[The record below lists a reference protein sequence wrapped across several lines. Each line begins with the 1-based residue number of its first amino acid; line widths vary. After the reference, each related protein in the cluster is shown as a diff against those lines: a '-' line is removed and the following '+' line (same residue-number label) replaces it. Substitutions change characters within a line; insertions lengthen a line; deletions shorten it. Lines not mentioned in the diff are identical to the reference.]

1 MEKKYLFLDT
11 TQSICPKCKKII
23 DGKIISEDNKV
34 YLLKECKK
42 HGKFK
47 VMLSTDADYY
57 VNSLK
62 FNKPGQIPEHINN
75 KVKNGCPHD
84 CGLCEAHEQ
93 HTCLGLIEITDSCN
107 LDCPDC
113 FANSSSKNRN
123 FMSLKKFEELLK
135 YYKKC
140 EGEPQVLQISG
151 GEPTLHPKILEMIK
165 IAKQYVKHVII
176 NTNGIKIAE
185 DEEFC
190 KKLGELTPNLE
201 IYLQFDG
208 LRDSTYVRLR
218 GKDLLETKLRAIE
231 NLRENK
237 VAMTLAMTIKK
248 GVNDDEIPN
257 VLRYALGKSYVRG
270 ICYQS
275 LACVGKSKANINDKV
290 TTTEIIEQLEKTRIV
305 NKSDLIPLPCS
316 HPHCCSL
323 TYLLRKEGKVIPIT
337 RLVDFKRNM
346 DFIKNTMYTN
356 PQHMIK
362 QLGKRIFSMSFNE
375 YKDLKGLS
383 CCAPIMTIF
392 SKKKLSKFANHEMFR
407 IVIKP
412 FMDANTFET
421 KRLMKCCIHFI
432 LPNKTLVPFCAYNT
446 LYRKKMK
453 K

>member
-1 MEKKYLFLDT
+1 
-11 TQSICPKCKKII
+11 
-23 DGKIISEDNKV
+23 
-34 YLLKECKK
+34 
-42 HGKFK
+42 
-47 VMLSTDADYY
+47 
-57 VNSLK
+57 
-62 FNKPGQIPEHINN
+62 
-75 KVKNGCPHD
+75 
-84 CGLCEAHEQ
+84 
-93 HTCLGLIEITDSCN
+93 
-107 LDCPDC
+107 
-113 FANSSSKNRN
+113 
-123 FMSLKKFEELLK
+123 
-135 YYKKC
+135 
-140 EGEPQVLQISG
+140 
-151 GEPTLHPKILEMIK
+151 
-165 IAKQYVKHVII
+165 
-176 NTNGIKIAE
+176 
-185 DEEFC
+185 
-190 KKLGELTPNLE
+190 
-201 IYLQFDG
+201 
-208 LRDSTYVRLR
+208 
-218 GKDLLETKLRAIE
+218 
-231 NLRENK
+231 
-237 VAMTLAMTIKK
+237 
-248 GVNDDEIPN
+248 